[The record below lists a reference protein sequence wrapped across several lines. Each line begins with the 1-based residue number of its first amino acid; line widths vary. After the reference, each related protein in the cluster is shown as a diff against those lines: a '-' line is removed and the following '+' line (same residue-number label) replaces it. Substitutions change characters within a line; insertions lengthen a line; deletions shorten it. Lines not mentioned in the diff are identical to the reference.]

1 MFVKEEASSGGFPSG
16 DEISSLLQTVGP
28 DFVSKVLTIYLSEA
42 GAANTRNADTA
53 RVLTTTDPTD
63 IHGWELVLEEYV
75 GTFGE
80 PFWFE
85 RMMTQMMVMT
95 MCTLQGLMDDGAV
108 PETCYDNMFA
118 DIFIEAGG
126 DIDSEFDLFTWEGI
140 GEAFFIATIYYAVE
154 TSIVAILE
162 KTAFVLW
169 YGMDSTLEPGSALFL
184 WSGFD
189 FITHCTFWNHGD
201 ILGDGCAAGH

>member
-28 DFVSKVLTIYLSEA
+28 NFISKILTIYLSEA

-53 RVLTTTDPTD
+53 RVLTTTAPTD

-108 PETCYDNMFA
+108 PETCYDNTIA
-118 DIFIEAGG
+118 DIYIGAGG

-140 GEAFFIATIYYAVE
+140 AEGFFIATIYYAVE